1 MLGDLIR
8 GASVPIREAI
18 RGDDAFKN
26 FESSTTAGIQN
37 FFKKGTEEWEK
48 FKLEGEQKREKV
60 KLLMSLGV
68 KNKEVA
74 IALSGQ
80 SDDAFNNMITSFN
93 AAQGKTRD
101 ILNLRDFVRAEGV
114 PTEQVLAGDIPS
126 IGGAGELD
134 HKVVHDLTADTIDE
148 VVSRVVGTVTP
159 GTLSTEQ
166 EKGFSNYLK
175 NYYAQRGFGDPA
187 RRSGVI
193 RREALRGASELRPPG
208 VSEEDWLGFMQGKIT
223 PGKPSD
229 VTFRAPFSREAEIE
243 AEIQEIN
250 LKKGKGELAKLEA
263 ALKNIENLDKP
274 LSEVGI
280 DPKNSNLVDMANMF
294 GITITDTTTLGDF
307 KTQTDAVKVLVEMFD
322 RRQTALSRGKTTLTT
337 NNLMSIRKNSVA
349 RHARIFGAD
358 GFDYASGQPMWISED
373 VYSPQKSNALD
384 NLALYSTSVT
394 QQIFDKYN
402 DYNAAQLGVHEF
414 EKQYRITYILDAI
427 KLSRPELDFES
438 QVLNATEKDRAEEV
452 NIIMER
458 LEGKRTSSYGGIVTA
473 LMTPVLKS
481 DLQKYLTALANNGKS
496 ALLKRGSA
504 GVKQF
509 IDFYNPDKQSETEVI
524 FKEEEEEEV
533 GFDMPEVDIGLGEG
547 VKEEARLAYKLGAGS
562 ATLPA
567 GQRKNKWP
575 KGFNSRTLAN
585 IIVAAVNDDKGD
597 IIKSLE
603 ANGIVDRATHNN
615 VLQQLR
621 ASNLSIDQMRRG
633 EIGAAPLQTQL
644 LQALNPLFSANSSTA
659 IPSNTNNGLMGRQA
673 VQQRKE
679 ITDRVMKEIVLDP
692 ASMPMDNP
700 TVAKLQITPLV
711 RKIIFERNPDATN
724 VHKYD
729 KVSLKQKN
737 ELLKQLTER
746 IYRELQE

>member
-1 MLGDLIR
+1 
-8 GASVPIREAI
+8 
-18 RGDDAFKN
+18 
-26 FESSTTAGIQN
+26 
-37 FFKKGTEEWEK
+37 
-48 FKLEGEQKREKV
+48 
-60 KLLMSLGV
+60 
-68 KNKEVA
+68 
-74 IALSGQ
+74 
-80 SDDAFNNMITSFN
+80 
-93 AAQGKTRD
+93 
-101 ILNLRDFVRAEGV
+101 
-114 PTEQVLAGDIPS
+114 
-126 IGGAGELD
+126 
-134 HKVVHDLTADTIDE
+134 
-148 VVSRVVGTVTP
+148 
-159 GTLSTEQ
+159 
-166 EKGFSNYLK
+166 
-175 NYYAQRGFGDPA
+175 
-187 RRSGVI
+187 
-193 RREALRGASELRPPG
+193 
-208 VSEEDWLGFMQGKIT
+208 
-223 PGKPSD
+223 
-229 VTFRAPFSREAEIE
+229 
-243 AEIQEIN
+243 
-250 LKKGKGELAKLEA
+250 
-263 ALKNIENLDKP
+263 
-274 LSEVGI
+274 
-280 DPKNSNLVDMANMF
+280 
-294 GITITDTTTLGDF
+294 
-307 KTQTDAVKVLVEMFD
+307 
-322 RRQTALSRGKTTLTT
+322 
-337 NNLMSIRKNSVA
+337 
-349 RHARIFGAD
+349 
-358 GFDYASGQPMWISED
+358 MWISED

-524 FKEEEEEEV
+524 FKEEEEEV